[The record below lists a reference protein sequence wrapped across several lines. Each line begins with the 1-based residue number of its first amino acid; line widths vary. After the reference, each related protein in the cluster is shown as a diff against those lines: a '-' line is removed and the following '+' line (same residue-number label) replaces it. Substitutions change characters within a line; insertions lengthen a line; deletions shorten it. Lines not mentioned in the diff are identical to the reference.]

1 MRLYIELTERMKKIG
16 IWVGVVVII
25 TASIWGLISLVNS
38 PAPAS
43 SISNL
48 PPVSKDDIAT
58 GPKDAKVTLVEYA
71 DFQCPACASHHPW
84 VKQLLSEFPK
94 DIYFVYRFFPLTSI
108 HQNALLSSQA
118 GFATNLQGKFWQM
131 HDLLYE
137 NQKSWAAENNALDI
151 FVSYA
156 EKINL
161 DIDKFKKDISSDQT
175 KKFVNDELNQAISI
189 GVNSTPTFFLN
200 GKKIQNPRS
209 YDELR
214 KLIQDQ
220 IK

>member
-1 MRLYIELTERMKKIG
+1 MQLGKIV

-38 PAPAS
+38 SSPAS

-48 PPVSKDDIAT
+48 PPVSKDDIVT

-71 DFQCPACASHHPW
+71 DFQCPACAAYHPL

-94 DIYFVYRFFPLTSI
+94 DIYFVYRFFPLTNI

-118 GFATNLQGKFWQM
+118 GFAANLQGKFWQM
-131 HDLLYE
+131 HDMIYE
-137 NQKSWAAENNALDI
+137 NQKSWAAEGNAMDI
-151 FVSYA
+151 FVNYA
-156 EKINL
+156 TKISL
-161 DIDKFKKDISSDQT
+161 DVDKFKKDINSDTT
-175 KKFVNDELNQAISI
+175 KKFVNDELNQAIGI

-200 GKKIQNPRS
+200 GKQIQNPNS
-209 YDELR
+209 YDEFK
-214 KLIQDQ
+214 KLVQNQ